1 VKSLYTGALI
11 LNLLVEGL
19 AAMLLTGV
27 PQPVNAPRR

>member
-1 VKSLYTGALI
+1 MKNLYTVALI

-19 AAMLLTGV
+19 AAMLLIGA